1 MTTMMMWMMLSDLS
15 LRASSLHR
23 GSGRFSPALALA
35 VRAMYNVYNK
45 QQTQN
50 TSYLTDVLMW
60 VRRNAIW
67 SWWCS
72 KQFCIVVRE
81 RYAAVHSSSKW
92 RISPH
97 PSLHHSTP
105 PSGGVLG
112 FFTQIS
118 SISVIIEEKILFS
131 EEANFAMVLLPLR
144 YRSLFHCG
152 WFRGGIATLPPLCS
166 LYLPKIKH
174 LPIPFSSHWHIVWRK
189 RPTPSTSEPENW
201 L

>member
-72 KQFCIVVRE
+72 KLFFVLWCVKDVQQYIRVQSGEFLLIRLSITAHRLAGGCWGFSHKYLQFLWLLKRKSCFPKKLILRWFCSPFDIDRCSIAVDSGVGLLRSHLFVLCI
-81 RYAAVHSSSKW
+81 
-92 RISPH
+92 
-97 PSLHHSTP
+97 
-105 PSGGVLG
+105 
-112 FFTQIS
+112 
-118 SISVIIEEKILFS
+118 
-131 EEANFAMVLLPLR
+131 
-144 YRSLFHCG
+144 C
-152 WFRGGIATLPPLCS
+152 
-166 LYLPKIKH
+166 PK
-174 LPIPFSSHWHIVWRK
+174 
-189 RPTPSTSEPENW
+189 
-201 L
+201 